1 MSDWVT
7 KEKVNSLKK
16 IGQHIEPTEDD
27 YAYLAG
33 IIDSEGCFRIKK
45 WKPKDKPNYVYAI
58 NLEIGNKR
66 FPIFP
71 WLTERF
77 GGNTGFYYS
86 KNIIKP
92 MAIWTISAK
101 SLTDIIHHIYPFL
114 ICKKEVAKKIIEF
127 TKTILPNGGDRNSET
142 FKESYARVIET
153 REKIV
158 NEIHKLNLKG
168 VKITEF

>member
-27 YAYLAG
+27 YAYIAG

-77 GGNTGFYYS
+77 GGNTVFFKQVWHPGTKANPFHERAY
-86 KNIIKP
+86 
-92 MAIWTISAK
+92 K
-101 SLTDIIHHIYPFL
+101 SVQT
-114 ICKKEVAKKIIEF
+114 EVEGLMTQYGA
-127 TKTILPNGGDRNSET
+127 T
-142 FKESYARVIET
+142 VIEMMEG
-153 REKIV
+153 RQ
-158 NEIHKLNLKG
+158 G
-168 VKITEF
+168 RFFF